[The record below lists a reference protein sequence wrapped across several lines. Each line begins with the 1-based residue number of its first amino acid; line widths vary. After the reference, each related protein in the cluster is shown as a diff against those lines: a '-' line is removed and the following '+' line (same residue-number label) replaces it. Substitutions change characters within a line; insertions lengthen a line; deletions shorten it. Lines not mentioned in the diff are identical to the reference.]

1 MSVDMAK
8 SKAGQAPTYHSDLPH
23 ELDPGLA
30 GRARL
35 GLIVLA
41 SDHTIEHEYHQVLAG
56 LDGVTV
62 YGSRVRNDPS
72 ITPETLAAMESLIP
86 AACDLILPG
95 VPLDVV
101 AYGCTS
107 ASMVIGEDKVFARI
121 REARPGVPCTTP
133 VTAARAAFQTLGV
146 RRFALL
152 TPYMEEI
159 NLWMRAFFQAQ
170 GFEVPVMGSF
180 NEGND
185 NRAARIAP
193 ASIRDAAL
201 ELGSDPAVEA
211 VFVSCTSLRLVG
223 IVEELEQALGKP
235 ISSSNHAMIWHS
247 LRLAGID
254 EALAGF
260 GRLMRCS
267 LPKVTQ
273 PA

>member
-1 MSVDMAK
+1 MSGKPAK
-8 SKAGQAPTYHSDLPH
+8 DESGGGAIYHGALPH
-23 ELDPGLA
+23 ELDQGLA

-41 SDHTIEHEYHQVLAG
+41 SDHTIEHEYHQVLSR

-62 YGSRVRNDPS
+62 YGSRVLNDPS
-72 ITPETLAAMESLIP
+72 ITPETLAAMETRIP
-86 AACDLILPG
+86 AACEMILPG

-107 ASMVIGEDKVFARI
+107 ASMVIGEDKIFTRI
-121 REARPGVPCTTP
+121 REARPGVACTTP
-133 VTAARAAFQTLGV
+133 VTAARAAFQTLGL

-152 TPYMEEI
+152 TPYVEEI
-159 NLWMRAFFQAQ
+159 NVWMRNFFQSQ

-185 NRAARIAP
+185 NDAARIAP

-201 ELGSDPAVEA
+201 TLGQSPNVDG

-235 ISSSNHAMIWHS
+235 VSSSNHAMIWHS
-247 LRLAGID
+247 LRLAGVSEPI
-254 EALAGF
+254 EGL
-260 GRLMRCS
+260 GRLMRLG
-267 LPKVTQ
+267 LPN
-273 PA
+273 

>member
-1 MSVDMAK
+1 MSADIAK
-8 SKAGQAPTYHSDLPH
+8 GETGQAPLYHNDLAH
-23 ELDPGLA
+23 ELDLGLA

-56 LDGVTV
+56 LEGVTV
-62 YGSRVRNDPS
+62 YGSRVKNDPS
-72 ITPETLAAMESLIP
+72 ITPETLAAMETRLA

-107 ASMVIGEDKVFARI
+107 ASMVIGEEKVFDRI
-121 REARPGVPCTTP
+121 HEARPGVPCTTP

-152 TPYMEEI
+152 TPYVEEI
-159 NLWMRAFFQAQ
+159 NLWMRDFFVAQ

-180 NEGND
+180 NEGDD
-185 NRAARIAP
+185 NRASRIAP

-201 ELGSDPAVEA
+201 QLGANPDVEG

-223 IVEELEQALGKP
+223 IVEELENALGKAV
-235 ISSSNHAMIWHS
+235 SSSNHAMIWHS
-247 LRLAGID
+247 LRLAGI
-254 EALAGF
+254 EEPLAGF
-260 GRLMRCS
+260 GRLMRCG
-267 LPKVTQ
+267 LPALSTG
-273 PA
+273 A